1 MYQIGQNIFIFLQHY
16 GYWMLLPM
24 MIIEGPITTVI
35 AAMLSSLGMF
45 NIGIVFAFSLAG
57 DLIGD
62 ITFYVLGYKFGMGFV
77 KHLGKYIGVNEKLVL
92 RVKKYFSLHGGKTIF
107 VVKTTVGLCWVTFI
121 TAGIVKMNFKKFLK
135 YSFYGGLVWSSF
147 LVALG
152 YFYGYLWRRI
162 GEYIEWIGWLV
173 FALALISILAINAYK
188 KYKTKQMLGKIK

>member
-77 KHLGKYIGVNEKLVL
+77 KHLGKYIGVTEKLVL
-92 RVKKYFSLHGGKTIF
+92 RVKKYFSQHGGKTIF

>member
-1 MYQIGQNIFIFLQHY
+1 MYQTGQNIFIFLQHY

-45 NIGIVFAFSLAG
+45 NIGIVFVFSLAG

-77 KHLGKYIGVNEKLVL
+77 KHLGKYIGVTEKLVL
-92 RVKKYFSLHGGKTIF
+92 RVKKYFSQHGGKTIF
-107 VVKTTVGLCWVTFI
+107 IVKTTVGLCWVTFI

-173 FALALISILAINAYK
+173 FALALISILAINTYK